1 MDEWDKDPA
10 VQAMRRVFS
19 GMEACLV
26 QILERLTISPYDH
39 RIRGWLETAGAIVRE
54 RCRRSGL
61 IDFGF

>member
-26 QILERLTISPYDH
+26 QIPGEIDH
-39 RIRGWLETAGAIVRE
+39 FPV
-54 RCRRSGL
+54 
-61 IDFGF
+61 